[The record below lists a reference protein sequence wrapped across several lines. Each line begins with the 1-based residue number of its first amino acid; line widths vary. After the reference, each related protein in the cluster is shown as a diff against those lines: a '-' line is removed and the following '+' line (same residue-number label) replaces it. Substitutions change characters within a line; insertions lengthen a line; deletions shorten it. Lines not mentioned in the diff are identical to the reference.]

1 MPNIISL
8 PLHQHHCPP
17 PKTLSQFSTVGTLS
31 ADQYIVAIILFL
43 SVVFPL
49 QSPCTGLVPCPL
61 SPPLTYEMECLRIC
75 LCKFLNHLTF
85 YCYGFLQNWFLNY
98 ICLIRNGNVVLSLQ
112 SSGQIHSLGVLGS
125 HRKNVLIAHCTD
137 LEVISGKL
145 SFAGRTTHSQSSW

>member
-1 MPNIISL
+1 MLAAFFFFCWFLDPFWMSPLVHSVWSLTSPLPASDSDIECHSNRFSQIGKFISHRRPTTMLNIISL

-17 PKTLSQFSTVGTLS
+17 PETLSQFSTVGTLS
-31 ADQYIVAIILFL
+31 ADQYIVAIISFL

-85 YCYGFLQNWFLNY
+85 YCYGFLQN
-98 ICLIRNGNVVLSLQ
+98 
-112 SSGQIHSLGVLGS
+112 
-125 HRKNVLIAHCTD
+125 
-137 LEVISGKL
+137 
-145 SFAGRTTHSQSSW
+145 